1 MEVDMQ
7 IMTVKEVSD
16 FLRLKEP
23 TVCRL
28 ASEGKLPGVKIGKSW
43 RFNKATLERMVTSES
58 DMLDAAE
65 GGTRNL
71 NM

>member
-1 MEVDMQ
+1 MQ

-28 ASEGKLPGVKIGKSW
+28 ASEGKLPGVKIGKAW
-43 RFNKATLERMVTSES
+43 RFNKATLERMVTGEQS
-58 DMLDAAE
+58 DVVD
-65 GGTRNL
+65 GTHGRL
-71 NM
+71 RIEISKK

>member
-1 MEVDMQ
+1 MQ

-43 RFNKATLERMVTSES
+43 RFNKAMLERIITSE
-58 DMLDAAE
+58 LDIDKA
-65 GGTRNL
+65 TTCL
-71 NM
+71 NKSWFFNA

>member
-1 MEVDMQ
+1 MQ

-43 RFNKATLERMVTSES
+43 RFKRELIDEWLSRKVTQPLS
-58 DMLDAAE
+58 
-65 GGTRNL
+65 
-71 NM
+71 

>member
-1 MEVDMQ
+1 MEVYVQ

-16 FLRLKEP
+16 FLRLKEQ

-43 RFNKATLERMVTSES
+43 RFNKAMLERIITSE
-58 DMLDAAE
+58 LDIE
-65 GGTRNL
+65 KL
-71 NM
+71 QHV

>member
-1 MEVDMQ
+1 MEVYMQ

-43 RFNKATLERMVTSES
+43 RFNKAMLERIITSE
-58 DMLDAAE
+58 LDIIK
-65 GGTRNL
+65 L
-71 NM
+71 QHV

>member
-1 MEVDMQ
+1 MQ
-7 IMTVKEVSD
+7 MMTVKEVAG

-43 RFNKATLERMVTSES
+43 RFNKATLERMVTSEQS
-58 DMLDAAE
+58 DLVDGTH
-65 GGTRNL
+65 GGLRIAISKK
-71 NM
+71 